1 MGTSEPVSFREKG
14 ERVRTSRRENGMSNL
29 EITDSRAFV
38 GINRLHVCEPDNR
51 QTTVKAEEIMY
62 HGRIQRKCVQ
72 RLM

>member
-1 MGTSEPVSFREKG
+1 
-14 ERVRTSRRENGMSNL
+14 MSNL

-72 RLM
+72 HWMRTQQRLIKLADKTK